1 MAGQKAQLRLTRDTE
16 KIRLDLEKGLS
27 EESRS
32 LRRETE
38 VLRREKAHKD
48 AEINRIMRKAAQIE
62 RDQRTARVEL
72 ADERRMHQTTIRRRK
87 RAEAVINNLQAQLT
101 VALAPASGRPY
112 SPSNSSASPR
122 PPKKPWN
129 SPRRPAAQGR
139 GKNFVRQCDEEGGR
153 DGVHGETL
161 PGAGPGNGPG
171 AGRSVSKVSMLLVPP
186 RTPQEQEEG
195 QEEIGGW
202 NRERAASGFVAAAA
216 ANSSVAQEAAATG
229 SASRADLELTLENGG
244 NSNSE
249 RPTYRNGA
257 SVGEKSGRVTSGG
270 RAVRGHHEC
279 GRTESS
285 SGGVR
290 VGGGGG
296 GGGKGEEGDE
306 IPELIAC
313 GSGTEISS
321 GDVWGMLDSYV
332 HRRSEVARA
341 KRHLGVI
348 EAMRKHLEKSNA
360 RRGNPTGSN
369 CSSITARDN
378 QGRGLRRARVGGD
391 GTTCSGQVDEAVWKA
406 SRPKRS
412 WQDRQPDDTSSTNG
426 RRARNNKAVYTTP
439 RRPRVRFKPRPPPRC
454 KRDESETSVSQITAV
469 RFWKECGAGEQ
480 HSTAGMRLRPAVS
493 GDAGRGATDTTEGRQ
508 DAIKNTASCS
518 GGRHHDNG
526 RRARRAGRLT
536 SPSSLDAATAADGG
550 SSSLPFAG
558 GSEATAV
565 NDIVGIAEDLH
576 REGEDM
582 MSAMTEV
589 ISRSP
594 SPTTRP
600 TEAVGVAR
608 FGAGV
613 AAAAAAAAGRC
624 FGKGV
629 TTGGGRFPPPRRR
642 RRHDPIPGGGTRKA
656 AASLGLKR
664 RSELTDWIET
674 NTNLVNVSPW

>member
-1 MAGQKAQLRLTRDTE
+1 
-16 KIRLDLEKGLS
+16 
-27 EESRS
+27 
-32 LRRETE
+32 
-38 VLRREKAHKD
+38 
-48 AEINRIMRKAAQIE
+48 
-62 RDQRTARVEL
+62 
-72 ADERRMHQTTIRRRK
+72 
-87 RAEAVINNLQAQLT
+87 
-101 VALAPASGRPY
+101 
-112 SPSNSSASPR
+112 
-122 PPKKPWN
+122 
-129 SPRRPAAQGR
+129 
-139 GKNFVRQCDEEGGR
+139 
-153 DGVHGETL
+153 
-161 PGAGPGNGPG
+161 
-171 AGRSVSKVSMLLVPP
+171 MLLVPP

-202 NRERAASGFVAAAA
+202 NSEGAASGCVAAAA
-216 ANSSVAQEAAATG
+216 ANGSVAQKAAATG
-229 SASRADLELTLENGG
+229 GASRADLELPLENGG

-249 RPTYRNGA
+249 RPTCRNGA
-257 SVGEKSGRVTSGG
+257 SVCEMSGLVTSGG
-270 RAVRGHHEC
+270 RAVRGHHEY
-279 GRTESS
+279 GRTESGS
-285 SGGVR
+285 SGVR
-290 VGGGGG
+290 GGGGE
-296 GGGKGEEGDE
+296 GEEGDE
-306 IPELIAC
+306 IPELITC

-360 RRGNPTGSN
+360 RRGNPTGNN

-378 QGRGLRRARVGGD
+378 QGRGLRCVRVGGD
-391 GTTCSGQVDEAVWKA
+391 ETTCSGQVDEAVWKA
-406 SRPKRS
+406 SRPKRN
-412 WQDRQPDDTSSTNG
+412 WQDRQPDGTSCTNG
-426 RRARNNKAVYTTP
+426 RRARNNRAVCSTP
-439 RRPRVRFKPRPPPRC
+439 RRPRVRLKPRPPPRC

-493 GDAGRGATDTTEGRQ
+493 GDAGRGTTDHTEGRQ
-508 DAIKNTASCS
+508 DAIKSTASCS

-526 RRARRAGRLT
+526 RRPRRAGRLT
-536 SPSSLDAATAADGG
+536 SPSSLDAAIAADGG

-565 NDIVGIAEDLH
+565 DDVVAIAEDLH

-582 MSAMTEV
+582 MSAMTEA
-589 ISRSP
+589 ISRSL

-600 TEAVGVAR
+600 TETVGVAR

-613 AAAAAAAAGRC
+613 AAAAGRC
-624 FGKGV
+624 FGRGV
-629 TTGGGRFPPPRRR
+629 TTGGRRFPPPTRR
-642 RRHDPIPGGGTRKA
+642 RRHDPILGGGRRKA

>member
-1 MAGQKAQLRLTRDTE
+1 MAGQKAQLRLARDAE
-16 KIRLDLEKGLS
+16 KIRLDLERGLS
-27 EESRS
+27 EEFRS

-48 AEINRIMRKAAQIE
+48 SEINRIMRKAAQIE
-62 RDQRTARVEL
+62 RDQRTAGVEL

-112 SPSNSSASPR
+112 PPSNSCASPH
-122 PPKKPWN
+122 PSKKPWN

-139 GKNFVRQCDEEGGR
+139 GKNIVHQCDEGDGR
-153 DGVHGETL
+153 DGAHGETL
-161 PGAGPGNGPG
+161 PGAGPENGPG
-171 AGRSVSKVSMLLVPP
+171 PGTGRSVSKVSMLLVPP

-202 NRERAASGFVAAAA
+202 NSERVATGFVAAAA
-216 ANSSVAQEAAATG
+216 AANGGVAQEAAARG
-229 SASRADLELTLENGG
+229 SASRADLELPVENGG
-244 NSNSE
+244 NGNSE

-257 SVGEKSGRVTSGG
+257 SVGEKSGLVTSGG

-279 GRTESS
+279 GRTESG

-369 CSSITARDN
+369 CNSITARDN
-378 QGRGLRRARVGGD
+378 QGRGLRRVRVGGD
-391 GTTCSGQVDEAVWKA
+391 ETTCSGQVDEAVWKA

-412 WQDRQPDDTSSTNG
+412 WQDRQSDDTSCTNG

-454 KRDESETSVSQITAV
+454 KRDESETSVSQ
-469 RFWKECGAGEQ
+469 
-480 HSTAGMRLRPAVS
+480 
-493 GDAGRGATDTTEGRQ
+493 
-508 DAIKNTASCS
+508 
-518 GGRHHDNG
+518 
-526 RRARRAGRLT
+526 
-536 SPSSLDAATAADGG
+536 
-550 SSSLPFAG
+550 
-558 GSEATAV
+558 
-565 NDIVGIAEDLH
+565 
-576 REGEDM
+576 
-582 MSAMTEV
+582 
-589 ISRSP
+589 
-594 SPTTRP
+594 
-600 TEAVGVAR
+600 
-608 FGAGV
+608 
-613 AAAAAAAAGRC
+613 
-624 FGKGV
+624 
-629 TTGGGRFPPPRRR
+629 
-642 RRHDPIPGGGTRKA
+642 
-656 AASLGLKR
+656 
-664 RSELTDWIET
+664 
-674 NTNLVNVSPW
+674 